1 MASKDKQPVGFATH
15 IIAGGSAGMAE
26 AVSVS
31 CLLHRRGIH
40 WVFTAGVAMLPT
52 IRYYQSQDAIV

>member
-26 AVSVS
+26 AVSVLV
-31 CLLHRRGIH
+31 LLHRR
-40 WVFTAGVAMLPT
+40 VFTAGVAMLPT
-52 IRYYQSQDAIV
+52 TRYHQGQDAIV